1 LPASTFKDDLRDLIN
16 KHSLEGASGTPD
28 FVLADYLVG
37 CLRVYNYASQACDHF
52 YRNEAKP
59 GDFRD
64 QAGIAADG
72 GEVQLR
78 ASSRMSLDDAACLK
92 NTRALIDKLHGSCTG
107 LKDGTIGMDDC
118 CCLFGQI
125 QKALNVPPVLATTE
139 VSFDA
144 IPEIPDL
151 KVETKWVPL
160 CNSPMEAYANAAE
173 ENIDKQT
180 VIEEAR
186 KLVNRLYSDLCY
198 QAPEQ
203 WSSEV
208 VRENITDTL
217 EALKKLLGCE
227 TE

>member
-28 FVLADYLVG
+28 FILADLLVEV
-37 CLRVYNYASQACDHF
+37 LSAFNQTMRKREDF
-52 YRNEAKP
+52 YRNDAKP
-59 GDFRD
+59 DPD
-64 QAGIAADG
+64 PS
-72 GEVQLR
+72 V
-78 ASSRMSLDDAACLK
+78 
-92 NTRALIDKLHGSCTG
+92 
-107 LKDGTIGMDDC
+107 
-118 CCLFGQI
+118 
-125 QKALNVPPVLATTE
+125 
-139 VSFDA
+139 
-144 IPEIPDL
+144 IPNAPDL
-151 KVETKWVPL
+151 KVETQWVPL
-160 CNSPMEAYANAAE
+160 SY
-173 ENIDKQT
+173 KT
-180 VIEEAR
+180 TEEAR